1 MIFKMLKTI
10 FKTKQNSILLIISFM
25 GILSLIVNIFYS
37 YNLSITKQNK
47 FAYDALNDLK
57 KYPEPILFFSKK
69 GTRNINNNEILKLQT
84 WLDNNNFSE
93 TKIIFEDNKLKLN
106 THFKDD
112 FIISKYINKIIL
124 LNKFKIEVLN
134 INFKIKV
141 LKIILG
147 NQI

>member
-10 FKTKQNSILLIISFM
+10 FKTKHNSILLIISFL
-25 GILSLIVNIFYS
+25 GILSLLVNLFYS

-47 FAYDALNDLK
+47 FDYDALNDLK
-57 KYPEPILFFSKK
+57 KYTEPILFFSKK
-69 GTRNINNNEILKLQT
+69 RIGSINNNEILKLQM

-93 TKIIFEDNKLKLN
+93 TKIIFEDNKLKLK

-112 FIISKYINKIIL
+112 FIMSKYINKIIL

-141 LKIILG
+141 LKIILR